1 MTLSLSKQGSLL
13 ERIEQDMQRY
23 VSAILT
29 EYRQRLELAA
39 TTVKYVDPRNV
50 LKRGYSITRL
60 NGKAVKDIT
69 ELSSGD
75 CLETLLAGGTVKS
88 VVIDNN

>member
-1 MTLSLSKQGSLL
+1 
-13 ERIEQDMQRY
+13 MQRY

-39 TTVKYVDPRNV
+39 TTVKYVDPCNV

-75 CLETLLAGGTVKS
+75 CLETQLAGGTVKS